1 MRRLELVPTVPHLF
15 PDTKEAIKEP
25 LFSHRSERFSDLFR
39 STVNQLRKLSAD
51 RFHPV
56 IAAGTGT
63 WANELMVWNIV
74 PGARKVLVIS
84 NGEFGDRLLKQCRN
98 CHPGTIALKFEWGEA
113 YDRERIESCLATHPE
128 VDWIF
133 GVATETSC
141 GRANNIELLDEIAAP
156 RGIRIALDGVS
167 AVGLAP
173 KLFRNKSLHVVSA
186 SSGKALAGLPGISIV
201 LIDESVTPAAA
212 EHRAESLDLAKLIA
226 AEASS
231 GMVRNTLSSM
241 QLMALESSLRAI
253 GDCVEYSARIG
264 ALKERAVDGLRK
276 LGIEPLPG
284 SNSPMVTAFHR
295 PPEPR
300 WSKMLKAWEAS
311 GVDVYYRPCYLEERQ
326 LFEIAAMG
334 DLHEEDIDRMLGAVK
349 DL

>member
-15 PDTKEAIKEP
+15 PATQEAIREP
-25 LFSHRSERFSDLFR
+25 LFSHRSERFSALFR
-39 STVNQLRKLSAD
+39 STASQLRKISGE

-74 PGARKVLVIS
+74 PGARKVLVVS

-98 CHPGTIALKFEWGEA
+98 CCPGTIALKFEWGEA
-113 YDRERIESCLATHPE
+113 YDRARIESCLAAHPE

-141 GRANNIELLDEIAAP
+141 GRANNIALLDEIAAP

-173 KLFRNKSLHVVSA
+173 ELFRHDSVHVVTA

-201 LIDESVTPAAA
+201 LLDGGVKPAAS
-212 EHRAESLDLAKLIA
+212 ENRPESLDLAKLIA
-226 AEASS
+226 AETSS

-241 QLMALESSLRAI
+241 QLMALESSLRSI
-253 GDCVEYSARIG
+253 GDCVDYSARIG
-264 ALKERAVDGLRK
+264 SLKERAVNGLRK

-300 WSKMLKAWEAS
+300 WSRMLRAWEEA
-311 GVDVYYRPCYLEERQ
+311 GVDVYHRPCYLEERQ

-334 DLHEEDIDRMLGAVK
+334 DLHEEDIDRMLAAVS